1 MDIKKIIFS
10 RKLLAGVLT
19 FIPILI
25 ILLVIIFRNMI
36 NPSNEDIVNKLRNT
50 KYYTAQVEYIFKNNR
65 AEFKEETYQYY
76 SSDMGRR
83 IEFKEGYEPVK
94 VYKGGEIKVQG
105 EENEEF
111 TLEKNI
117 DELYPLAF
125 IDNILYNPINEQTEV
140 VKSEWGDDEYIKI
153 KINYSSKNKHLNK
166 AEFYINKNKGVPEL
180 LTIMDDNDKERVRI
194 IYKDFKV
201 ERSLDNSLF

>member
-125 IDNILYNPINEQTEV
+125 IDNILYNPINEQIEV

-153 KINYSSKNKHLNK
+153 KVNYSSKNKHLNK

-180 LTIMDDNDKERVRI
+180 LSIMDDNDKERVRI

-201 ERSLDNSLF
+201 ERSLDDSLF

>member
-125 IDNILYNPINEQTEV
+125 IDNILYNPINEQIEV

-153 KINYSSKNKHLNK
+153 KVNYSSKNKHLNK

-180 LTIMDDNDKERVRI
+180 LSIMDDNDKERVRI